1 MKKKLKAKVHLSIMK
16 VHLLKVC
23 HADLG
28 FLQTNTQTRICL
40 KEECHI
46 HLITWGWVNH
56 GLIFIFGKKIMH
68 FKNDNN
74 NDKCRLSFNVNQQ
87 KLFKRKK

>member
-1 MKKKLKAKVHLSIMK
+1 MAWLLQTLMVVNGSICFESQSASIME
-16 VHLLKVC
+16 VHLLEVC

-46 HLITWGWVNH
+46 HLMTWG
-56 GLIFIFGKKIMH
+56 
-68 FKNDNN
+68 
-74 NDKCRLSFNVNQQ
+74 
-87 KLFKRKK
+87 